1 MFAASCSRAMVQS
14 VSISNV
20 SPCVRSST
28 TPEATLPTSADDVAA
43 SRCAPPADPSPERWL
58 LAEEKQ
64 SRRSHCFPS
73 KEALRPPQQ
82 QQNREHVNEDGPAL
96 RQIEFEHKVEHAK
109 KQRCIVD
116 ADDTAESADRN
127 GNQEIDQIF
136 ERILRIEPEK
146 LGAESAAEASHAAAK
161 SEGDREQPIDIDAKR
176 LRHSAVVDRGA
187 DLRANAGTFER
198 EPDTGNDEKSDHDQE
213 NTVGTILR
221 EAKVDL
227 ATQFGRQLHRLTLW
241 TDDDGKRGHENKN

>member
-96 RQIEFEHKVEHAK
+96 RQIEFEHKVEHSK

-116 ADDTAESADRN
+116 ADDTAESA
-127 GNQEIDQIF
+127 
-136 ERILRIEPEK
+136 
-146 LGAESAAEASHAAAK
+146 AEASHSAAE

-198 EPDTGNDEKSDHDQE
+198 EPDAGNDEKSDHDQE